1 MSPSRLPQVPVPAQ
15 LSVCPFSSAAICCRP
30 DLSPQAKAL
39 YGILEAYDTRPDH
52 YVVISQ
58 DRLAALMRR
67 TTRSVRTYLTELVT
81 AGVIE
86 RIRRGMSKPNVY
98 FLSKRKVTS
107 DQDKAQEKEK
117 KAVQQPPVRAAP
129 VDISTDQSQF
139 ARELSVVDGLQE
151 HLQVRHHKTRQVFW
165 QVVRTLG
172 VEVTG
177 RCLALTL
184 EAADLGKVKKTLVA
198 YFFGVAKRTAL
209 EAGLPWLAH
218 W

>member
-1 MSPSRLPQVPVPAQ
+1 
-15 LSVCPFSSAAICCRP
+15 
-30 DLSPQAKAL
+30 
-39 YGILEAYDTRPDH
+39 
-52 YVVISQ
+52 VVISQ
-58 DRLAALMRR
+58 DRLAALMQR

-98 FLSKRKVTS
+98 FLSKRKAVS
-107 DQDKAQEKEK
+107 YQDKDLEREKEP
-117 KAVQQPPVRAAP
+117 VQQRNVRAAP
-129 VDISTDQSQF
+129 VERSIDHTHF
-139 ARELSVVDGLQE
+139 ERELSVVDGLQE

-184 EAADLGKVKKTLVA
+184 EAFDLGKVKKTLVA
-198 YFFGVAKRTAL
+198 YFLGVAKRTAL

-218 W
+218 R